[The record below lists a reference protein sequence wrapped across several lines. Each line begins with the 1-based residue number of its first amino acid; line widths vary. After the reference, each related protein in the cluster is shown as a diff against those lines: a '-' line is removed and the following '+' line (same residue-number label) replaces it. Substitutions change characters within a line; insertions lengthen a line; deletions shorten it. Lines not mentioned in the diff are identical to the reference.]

1 MGTSI
6 LSILKTIAL
15 GIAVISIM
23 ALSQG
28 MAKADQV
35 IISGS
40 TTGAFDGGAQGATAT
55 LGGISFSN
63 STFSDTTVGG
73 QLSFGGNPT
82 PGSNFNNLGS
92 ISVGTTAF
100 DYNGHTFS
108 LRVTFTAPT
117 GITGGNPQTFTANLT
132 GVVDSTAHG
141 GVTFDFNNTPIVFTF
156 SNATANGTFTFTI
169 NDLSVNAGQLGALNA
184 SITAASQTTVPEPTS
199 MLLLGTGLVG
209 VAGAAR
215 RRFKGRG

>member
-1 MGTSI
+1 MATSI
-6 LSILKTIAL
+6 QGILKTIAL
-15 GIAVISIM
+15 SIAVVSIM
-23 ALSQG
+23 ALSHG
-28 MAKADQV
+28 IAKADQV
-35 IISGS
+35 TISGS
-40 TTGAFDGGAQGATAT
+40 TTGAFNGAAQGTTAT

-73 QLSFGGNPT
+73 QLSFGGNPS

-92 ISVGTTAF
+92 ISVNTSAF
-100 DYNGHTFS
+100 DYNGNTFA

-156 SNATANGTFTFTI
+156 SNATASGTFTFAI
-169 NDLSVNAGQLGALNA
+169 NDLSVNAGQVGALNA
-184 SITAASQTTVPEPTS
+184 SITAAQQSSVPEPAS